1 LMSEISKQSPDIK
14 RISQFTYDMI
24 PEFDNM
30 SPVQGQALESGA
42 SPMMGSP
49 EMKAMV
55 NYSPVIN
62 YGASPMLSAASHRKR
77 GGRTMSFSLDKHQG
91 NALSQSVVI
100 KSPPKKV
107 RPDPLLQIKN
117 DFNKIKQSMNQTYTE
132 VKEKT
137 VPAKIDWMVYHT
149 HKDYNNIERRL
160 GSTRPRLYNFED
172 YIKSVY
178 GKNYS
183 TDEYGMAMKPH
194 RLAVN
199 PAYHNAKRDKD
210 LKELIEQVKKEG
222 FDIVEK

>member
-1 LMSEISKQSPDIK
+1 
-14 RISQFTYDMI
+14 MI

-30 SPVQGQALESGA
+30 SPVQGLESGS

-49 EMKAMV
+49 EIKAMV

-62 YGASPMLSAASHRKR
+62 YSASPMLSATSHRENLKKR

-91 NALSQSVVI
+91 NALSQSVTI

-210 LKELIEQVKKEG
+210 LKELIDQVKKEG